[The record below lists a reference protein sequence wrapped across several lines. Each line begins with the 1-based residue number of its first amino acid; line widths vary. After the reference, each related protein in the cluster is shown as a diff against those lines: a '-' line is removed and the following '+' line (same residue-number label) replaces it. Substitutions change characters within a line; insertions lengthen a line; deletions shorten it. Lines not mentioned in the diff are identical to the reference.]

1 MKKTKNTKKQ
11 IAEKISV
18 ASIEEGIVKVKEL
31 AKKERKFIESVDIAV
46 NLSIDAKQSDQAVKG
61 SILLPHGSGKKIRAI
76 VFTANEE
83 QAKIAIE
90 AGAIMA
96 GLEDLIAKIDGG
108 FLAFDCCIA
117 TPDVMQK
124 ISKIA
129 RKLGPRGLMPSPKN
143 GSVTNDI
150 KKAVSEALKGKVD
163 FKNDKAGTVHC
174 LIGKIN
180 FDNKNL
186 IENLKVVI
194 KAIKDAKPETAKGRY
209 IKEFYLN
216 STMGPS
222 VQVAVESL

>member
-1 MKKTKNTKKQ
+1 
-11 IAEKISV
+11 
-18 ASIEEGIVKVKEL
+18 
-31 AKKERKFIESVDIAV
+31 
-46 NLSIDAKQSDQAVKG
+46 
-61 SILLPHGSGKKIRAI
+61 
-76 VFTANEE
+76 
-83 QAKIAIE
+83 
-90 AGAIMA
+90 MA

>member
-180 FDNKNL
+180 FDNNNL

-194 KAIKDAKPETAKGRY
+194 KALKDAKPETAKGRY

-216 STMGPS
+216 SK
-222 VQVAVESL
+222 